1 MMKYTAI
8 VISALWFIGWFLA
21 GYLTSGVVGLIG
33 FMTLIFPSFCLG
45 YILCWEIEKV
55 RK

>member
-1 MMKYTAI
+1 MMKYLAI
-8 VISALWFIGWFLA
+8 VTSVLWFVGWLGIA
-21 GYLTSGVVGLIG
+21 GLTEFITV
-33 FMTLIFPSFCLG
+33 IFPSFCLG